1 MIYFFDLKNLL
12 FFKRNFFGFRLL
24 FRLSIENFWSC
35 YQKKKKKVHVHL
47 EGKVSIKKILAKLQ
61 AELFENMYN
70 N

>member
-35 YQKKKKKVHVHL
+35 YQKKKKKGSRASR
-47 EGKVSIKKILAKLQ
+47 GKS
-61 AELFENMYN
+61 FD
-70 N
+70 